1 MVKVTTAAK
10 EPNAAERFGLAAPF
24 GYLLYVW
31 LATVAFLAV
40 GFIYAVRIGFGNTDS
55 HFLRDQDLP
64 VLALSLLLTAALA
77 FTPAIGAPRVRASM
91 AASPLAW
98 TLGLAL
104 LCALA
109 GVFAAPLVFAGYPMS
124 LDEFMAG
131 FNARIFA
138 HGQLMAP
145 IEPAWRPFAYAMQ
158 PSLMISTPGYGFW
171 ASSYLPVNS
180 ALRALAGEAGLQDWV
195 NPLLTA
201 FSVVAV
207 FGVARRLWPDRPSLA
222 LIAAGLL
229 ASSSQLVVTSMTAYA
244 MPAHLALN
252 LAWLWLFLRGGRIA
266 TAATFIVGFLAAGL
280 HQFLFH
286 LLFVAP
292 FVAQLW
298 LDRRWRLAA
307 LYTLAY
313 GLIALFWIEYWQ
325 LAFRLVGVSAVEAK
339 AAGGGWIA
347 QRVGQILGLVGVES
361 LGAMA
366 QALIRFVTWQNPL
379 TAPLALAGM
388 LAAWRAKGVLRAL
401 VLGVLLTIVAMLVL
415 AATPMHG
422 WGYRYL
428 HGLLG
433 SVALLAAWSWA
444 RLTDALPAD
453 RKAAAGA
460 ALALS
465 CAISLA
471 VLAPLRAWQATTYVR
486 PYREASAQVQSA
498 PAQVVLIDNQQSL
511 GFDPGALTRND
522 PYLANRPKVMM
533 LAAMDEP
540 TLRLLCGRYSVAVFD
555 GANAAAHGIDTEP
568 YPIPATTIRLRSLLG
583 ALHCGARLPD
593 ESGAGSQALHPRA
606 AGP

>member
-1 MVKVTTAAK
+1 VTTTAK
-10 EPNAAERFGLAAPF
+10 EPSSADRFGLAAPF

-31 LATVAFLAV
+31 LAAVAFLAV

-77 FTPAIGAPRVRASM
+77 FVPAIQVPRIRASM
-91 AASPLAW
+91 AAAPLAW
-98 TLGLAL
+98 TLGLAS

-109 GVFAAPLVFAGYPMS
+109 GVFGAPLVFDGYPMS
-124 LDEFMAG
+124 LDKFMAD

-145 IEPAWRPFAYAMQ
+145 IGPQWRPFAFAMQ

-180 ALRALAGEAGLQDWV
+180 AVRALAGQASLQDWV
-195 NPLLTA
+195 NPLFSA

-207 FGVARRLWPDRPSLA
+207 FGVARRLWPARPSLA

-229 ASSSQLVVTSMTAYA
+229 ASSSQLIVTSMTAYA
-244 MPAHLALN
+244 MPGHLAFN

-266 TAATFIVGFLAAGL
+266 TAATLLVGFLAAGL

-286 LLFVAP
+286 LIFVAP

-313 GLIALFWIEYWQ
+313 ALIALFWIEYWQ
-325 LAFRLVGVSAVEAK
+325 LAFRVVGVSAVQAK
-339 AAGGGWIA
+339 AAGGGWVA
-347 QRVGQILGLVGVES
+347 QRVAQILGLVGVES

-366 QALIRFVTWQNPL
+366 QALIRFATWQNPL
-379 TAPLALAGM
+379 AAPLALAGM

-401 VLGVLLTIVAMLVL
+401 VLGVLVTLLAMLVL

-444 RLTDALPAD
+444 RLTDNLSAE
-453 RKAAAGA
+453 RKAAAGT

-465 CAISLA
+465 CAVSLV
-471 VLAPLRAWQATTYVR
+471 VLTPLRAWQASTYVR
-486 PYREASAQVQSA
+486 PYREASAQIQAA
-498 PAQVVLIDNQQSL
+498 PAQVVLVDNQQTL
-511 GFDPGALTRND
+511 GFDPGVFTRND
-522 PYLANRPKVMM
+522 PYLANSPKVMM

-540 TLRLLCGRYSVAVFD
+540 TLRQLCGRYGVAIFD

-568 YPIPATTIRLRSLLG
+568 YPTPAATVRLRALMST
-583 ALHCGARLPD
+583 LHCGERLPD
-593 ESGAGSQALHPRA
+593 ESGGGSQPLHPRR